1 MNDETLK
8 NSNTNF
14 DTFTPKNDEF
24 RTGNAH
30 TTFNEPDSDLNDTTN
45 SSITTE
51 VLVHGS
57 GRQPDTAKES
67 QTRLYP
73 DLPQQEVKV
82 LPQMWLTDSD
92 EEIQQSPLQYSQSTL
107 TDSDNIWRTSSP
119 RIQLILSTNQETSLN
134 ESKSSRPKWLTRC
147 IDRLLRPFKRR
158 QGHHR
163 R

>member
-1 MNDETLK
+1 MKHSKTQIPTSTPSLQKMMNFVQEM
-8 NSNTNF
+8 
-14 DTFTPKNDEF
+14 
-24 RTGNAH
+24 H
-30 TTFNEPDSDLNDTTN
+30 T
-45 SSITTE
+45 
-51 VLVHGS
+51 
-57 GRQPDTAKES
+57 QPSTS
-67 QTRLYP
+67 QTPTSTTQQTVQSQPRHWFMDPDDSPIQPRKVKPDYIP

-107 TDSDNIWRTSSP
+107 TDSDNIWQTSSP